1 MLLERRKGANSAEF
15 LPTSLVCH
23 ADVCAPRPG
32 SDVCVRQAC
41 RPIITSVK
49 DFFLAMLVGITLT
62 IGFELL
68 SQVSSAAAP
77 IPDAEQT
84 AAPAPQDASVY

>member
-1 MLLERRKGANSAEF
+1 M
-15 LPTSLVCH
+15 
-23 ADVCAPRPG
+23 
-32 SDVCVRQAC
+32 
-41 RPIITSVK
+41 K

-68 SQVSSAAAP
+68 SQVPSAAAP

-84 AAPAPQDASVY
+84 AAPASGNAPVY